1 MIDERQNPKM
11 WSMIWR
17 PLSPLW
23 GINSY
28 MPKIL
33 TITGT
38 TMLLIIDYEHDNEVA
53 KIMNC
58 FLVEIYI

>member
-1 MIDERQNPKM
+1 
-11 WSMIWR
+11 
-17 PLSPLW
+17 
-23 GINSY
+23 

-38 TMLLIIDYEHDNEVA
+38 TMLLIIDYEHDNKVA
-53 KIMNC
+53 KIMNS